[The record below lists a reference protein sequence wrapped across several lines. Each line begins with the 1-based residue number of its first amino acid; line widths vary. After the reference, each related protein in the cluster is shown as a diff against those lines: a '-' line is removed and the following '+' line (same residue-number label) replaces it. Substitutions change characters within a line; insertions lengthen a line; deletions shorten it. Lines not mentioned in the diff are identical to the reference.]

1 MTTYV
6 FKLKTDNNYYWT
18 IDNNGFIVLTS
29 NVDDADQFEFD
40 NTALSL
46 RVVIGIDYAKDE
58 SSYFGQYLAP
68 VSSNLVQC
76 SHMPSSYGIGLQ
88 GMQIQFEWNPT
99 TSLLTY
105 EGNNI
110 VAMDVPS
117 WKWEDNPY
125 WFTYSGC
132 DQIQLEPPRVE

>member
-18 IDNNGFIVLTS
+18 IDNNGYIVLTS

-46 RVVIGIDYAKDE
+46 RVVTGVDYVKDE

-68 VSSNLVQC
+68 VASNLVQC
-76 SHMPSSYGIGLQ
+76 SHMPSSYGIALQ

-110 VAMDVPS
+110 VAMDIPS
-117 WKWEDNPY
+117 WKWEDSPY

-132 DQIQLEPPRVE
+132 DQIQLEPPR